1 MQRQSQYGVTFVEL
15 LVALTLGVLLLGGII
30 HVYLGTKTTY
40 QVAEGLSRL
49 QENTRFSID
58 MMARDIR
65 MAGYIP
71 CSQPQ
76 TNNNVLN
83 TASDDWWRPV
93 FEGGIQGYEAGVS
106 TFPDSIDD
114 VAAGNDAILIR
125 RAGSEVAAVNFLD
138 TTSNQFVMQSDLGD
152 QWQNDEGGLFVACD
166 PTHAALFQAGDVDA
180 GPATRVTVSSASSGN
195 SPGNS
200 SVNLGRAFGNDAQLA
215 TYSPVI
221 YYIAESVSGDGN
233 SLYREYTYVTDS
245 STINTKREEM
255 LQGVENMQILYGLD
269 DDSDGIANR
278 YVQANI
284 VNDADA
290 WNGVV
295 TVRIGLLFA
304 SEDGVR
310 DADDLDENTYLV
322 ANTVIDP
329 DNDRRK
335 RYVSS
340 MTVNIRNSN
349 I

>member
-1 MQRQSQYGVTFVEL
+1 MQRYHQYGVTFIEL

-40 QVAEGLSRL
+40 QVTEGLSRL

-76 TNNNVLN
+76 SSDNVLN
-83 TASDDWWRPV
+83 TSTGDWWRPV
-93 FEGGIQGYEAGVS
+93 FESGIEGFEAGVS
-106 TFPDSIDD
+106 TFPSAIDD
-114 VAAGNDAILIR
+114 AAEGNDAILIR
-125 RAGSEVAAVNFLD
+125 RAGREVAAVNFLD
-138 TTSNQFVMQSDLGD
+138 TTSNQFIMQTDLGNP
-152 QWQNDEGGLFVACD
+152 WVNNEGGLFVACD
-166 PTHAALFQAGDVDA
+166 PTHAALFQAGSVSA
-180 GPATRVTVSSASSGN
+180 GSTTKVSISPASGSN

-200 SVNLGRAFGNDAQLA
+200 TVNLGRAFGNDAQLA

-221 YYIAESVSGDGN
+221 YYISESVSGDGN
-233 SLYREYTYVTDS
+233 SLYREYTYVESDT
-245 STINTKREEM
+245 TIKTKREEM

-269 DDSDGIANR
+269 ESGDGIANR

-284 VNDADA
+284 VSNANA
-290 WNGVV
+290 WSDVV
-295 TVRIGLLFA
+295 TVRVGLLFA

-310 DADDLDENTYLV
+310 DLDDIDENTYLV
-322 ANTVIDP
+322 ANTMVDP

-340 MTVNIRNSN
+340 MTVNIRNTN

>member
-1 MQRQSQYGVTFVEL
+1 MQRYNQYGVTFVEL
-15 LVALTLGVLLLGGII
+15 LVALTLGLLLLGGII

-40 QVAEGLSRL
+40 QVTEGLSRL
-49 QENTRFSID
+49 QESTRFSID

-76 TNNNVLN
+76 TSNNVLN
-83 TASDDWWRPV
+83 TTSDDWWRPV
-93 FEGGIQGYEAGVS
+93 FEGGIQGFEAGVS
-106 TFPDSIDD
+106 TFPDSITD
-114 VAAGNDAILIR
+114 VAGGNDAILIR
-125 RAGSEVAAVNFLD
+125 RAGREVAAINFLD
-138 TTSNQFVMQSDLGD
+138 TTSNQFVMQSDLGN
-152 QWQNDEGGLFVACD
+152 QWENDEGGLFVACD
-166 PTHAALFQAGDVDA
+166 PTHAALFQAGNVSSGA
-180 GPATRVTVSSASSGN
+180 ATRVSISPTSSGN

-200 SVNLGRAFGNDAQLA
+200 SVNLGRAYGNDAQLA

-233 SLYREYTYVTDS
+233 SLYREYIYVEND
-245 STINTKREEM
+245 STINTRREEM
-255 LQGVENMQILYGLD
+255 LEGVENMQILYGLD
-269 DDSDGIANR
+269 ESSDGVANR
-278 YVQANI
+278 YVRANI
-284 VNDADA
+284 VDDANA
-290 WNGVV
+290 WSDVV

-310 DADDLDENTYLV
+310 DADDLDVNTYLV
-322 ANTVIDP
+322 ANTLVDP
-329 DNDRRK
+329 DDDRRK